1 MDCQCAI
8 PMILRHGISDVGASG
23 GVHGG
28 HQWPSALNKIRPYS
42 RYPSRFVQMDVGVS
56 SDPILICLRRL
67 PEMSLLA
74 AKKAP
79 GAPMGSSP
87 FPVGDKVPG
96 YFGGVDTSPTQ
107 LRKKQTNIGTRW
119 VPNLHPSI
127 QERPPLVPDGCH
139 ISLLQ
144 L

>member
-1 MDCQCAI
+1 
-8 PMILRHGISDVGASG
+8 MILRLGISDVGAPG

-28 HQWPSALNKIRPYS
+28 HQWPLALDKIRPYS
-42 RYPSRFVQMDVGVS
+42 RYPSRFVRMDVGVS
-56 SDPILICLRRL
+56 IDPMLMCLRRP

-74 AKKAP
+74 AQKAP
-79 GAPMGSSP
+79 GAPPGSSP

-107 LRKKQTNIGTRW
+107 LRNKQTLEPLG

-127 QERPPLVPDGCH
+127 QERPPLVPDGCQ
-139 ISLLQ
+139 IYLRQ